1 MNLVVLDSDHP
12 IFPHAST
19 ALQEPDGLLAVGGN
33 LEPETLMAAYRRG
46 IFPWYQDDDPLLW
59 WSPGERCVI
68 RPDHFHISTS
78 LRRQLRQARYQVTS
92 DKAFFE
98 VITACAEPRGDGGT
112 WITSEMIDAYNRLH
126 ECGNAHSVEVW
137 DGDQLV
143 GGIYGIHV
151 GGIFCGESMFSKVS
165 NGSKIAIAHLLRW
178 MNAEG
183 LEMLDC
189 QLTNP
194 HLTSLGS
201 EMMPRDKFLQCLSA
215 ANALQG
221 SWTFNDQPPRPWTKD

>member
-1 MNLVVLDSDHP
+1 M
-12 IFPHAST
+12 
-19 ALQEPDGLLAVGGN
+19 
-33 LEPETLMAAYRRG
+33 YK
-46 IFPWYQDDDPLLW
+46 
-59 WSPGERCVI
+59 
-68 RPDHFHISTS
+68 
-78 LRRQLRQARYQVTS
+78 RQAHYQVTS

-137 DGDQLV
+137 NGEQLV

-178 MNAEG
+178 MDAEG

-189 QLTNP
+189 KLTNP

-201 EMMPRDKFLQCLSA
+201 EMMSRDKFLQCLNT
-215 ANALQG
+215 ANDVQG
-221 SWTFNDQPPRPWTKD
+221 SWTFNDQPTRPWTKD